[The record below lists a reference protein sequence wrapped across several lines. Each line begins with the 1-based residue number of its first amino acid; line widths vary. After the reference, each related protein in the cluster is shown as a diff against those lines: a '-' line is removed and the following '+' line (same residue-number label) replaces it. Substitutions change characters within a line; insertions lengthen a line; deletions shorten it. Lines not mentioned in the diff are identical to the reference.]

1 MTMISGSTA
10 VEAVLSEVRARG
22 DRAAALARS
31 ASPLL
36 LAAAEELHAGHRA
49 ALEHPESFARGS
61 APHASSDLAERSI
74 RAEFAVALGVS
85 ERVASRELDHARL
98 LVEDLPTT
106 RAALAGARLRWEA
119 GQVVC
124 AVAATLPPGSR
135 AAFDTRAAE
144 LAARTTP
151 TQLRRALARLREE
164 LHEQPLAERHRR
176 AREDRAVWL
185 TPEVDGMATLCALLP
200 APVAVG
206 AYSRLD
212 RIARI
217 LRDGAEGPAGAEPP
231 AATDAGSCG
240 AESSGTTGAE
250 PTGITGA
257 CDVDAISGA
266 GDERTLAQLR
276 ADALA
281 DLLCEADV
289 IGTVPDPVGADRPVP
304 TLVTGVRAEVRVTLS
319 ASTASGADDASA
331 ELDGYGPIP
340 ADVARSLVPAT
351 VTRVL
356 TEPRAGAV
364 LSVGRTR
371 RLPHRELRLL
381 LQLRD
386 VTCRFPGCTRSA
398 ASAEADHVVEWRN
411 GGGTDPGNLAS
422 LCVAHH
428 HVRHGDRWTYVL
440 HPDGTADWTTPT
452 GRRITT
458 RPPGLEARL
467 RPGPP
472 ATPRFADRPPPF

>member
-1 MTMISGSTA
+1 MRAHGVTA
-10 VEAVLSEVRARG
+10 AAAEAVLGEVRARG

-36 LAAAEELHAGHRA
+36 LASAEELYAGYRV
-49 ALEHPESFARGS
+49 ALERPESFARGS
-61 APHASSDLAERSI
+61 APHASSELAERSI

-85 ERVASRELDHARL
+85 ERVASRELENARL
-98 LVEDLPTT
+98 LVEDLPAT
-106 RAALAGARLRWEA
+106 RSALAEARLRWEA
-119 GQVVC
+119 GQAVC
-124 AVAATLPPGSR
+124 AVAATLPSGSR
-135 AAFDTRAAE
+135 AEFDARAAD
-144 LAARTTP
+144 LAARFTP

-176 AREDRAVWL
+176 ACDDRAVWL
-185 TPEVDGMATLCALLP
+185 SPEVDGMATLCALLP

-206 AYSRLD
+206 AYARLD

-217 LRDGAEGPAGAEPP
+217 LRDGPEGCARVGESDGIAGSESGAEGASVPGL
-231 AATDAGSCG
+231 DG
-240 AESSGTTGAE
+240 
-250 PTGITGA
+250 
-257 CDVDAISGA
+257 

-281 DLLCEADV
+281 DILCDADV
-289 IGTVPDPVGADRPVP
+289 IGTIPDEAGADRPAP
-304 TLVTGVRAEVRVTLS
+304 TLVPGVRAEVRVTLA
-319 ASTASGADDASA
+319 ASTASGLDDSPA
-331 ELDGYGPIP
+331 ELDSYGPIP
-340 ADVARSLVPAT
+340 AGTARNLIPAT
-351 VTRVL
+351 VTRVM
-356 TEPRAGAV
+356 TEPRTGAV

-398 ASAEADHVVEWRN
+398 SGAEADHVVEWRN

-452 GRRITT
+452 GRRMTT
-458 RPPGLEARL
+458 RPPAVEARL
-467 RPGPP
+467 RSVPCPS
-472 ATPRFADRPPPF
+472 FDDRPPPF

>member
-1 MTMISGSTA
+1 MKAHGAILA
-10 VEAVLSEVRARG
+10 AAEAVLGEVRARG

-36 LAAAEELHAGHRA
+36 LASAEELYAGYRV

-61 APHASSDLAERSI
+61 APHASSELAERSI

-85 ERVASRELDHARL
+85 ERVACRELENAAL
-98 LVEDLPTT
+98 LVEHLPAT
-106 RAALAGARLRWEA
+106 RSALAEARLRWEA
-119 GQVVC
+119 GQAVC

-135 AAFDTRAAE
+135 AEFDARAAD
-144 LAARTTP
+144 LAARSTP

-185 TPEVDGMATLCALLP
+185 SPEVDGMATLCALLP

-206 AYSRLD
+206 AYARLD

-217 LRDGAEGPAGAEPP
+217 LRDGA
-231 AATDAGSCG
+231 AGSDG
-240 AESSGTTGAE
+240 AAGRAPAE
-250 PTGITGA
+250 GRER
-257 CDVDAISGA
+257 DATSAPVPGLDG

-281 DLLCEADV
+281 DILCDADV
-289 IGTVPDPVGADRPVP
+289 IGTIPDAVGADRPTP
-304 TLVTGVRAEVRVTLS
+304 TLVPGVRAEVRLTLA
-319 ASTASGADDASA
+319 ASTASGLDDAPA
-331 ELDGYGPIP
+331 DLDGYGPIP
-340 ADVARSLVPAT
+340 AGTARNLLPAT
-351 VTRVL
+351 VTRVM
-356 TEPRAGAV
+356 TEPRTGAV

-398 ASAEADHVVEWRN
+398 SGAEADHVVEWRN

-458 RPPGLEARL
+458 RPPAREARL
-467 RPGPP
+467 RSGPRP
-472 ATPRFADRPPPF
+472 SFDDRPPPF

>member
-1 MTMISGSTA
+1 MRAHGATLA
-10 VEAVLSEVRARG
+10 AAEAALGEVRARG

-36 LAAAEELHAGHRA
+36 LASAEELYAGYRI
-49 ALEHPESFARGS
+49 ALERPESFARGS
-61 APHASSDLAERSI
+61 APHVSSELAERSI

-85 ERVASRELDHARL
+85 ERVASRELENARL
-98 LVEDLPTT
+98 LVEDLPAT
-106 RAALAGARLRWEA
+106 RSALAEARLRWEA
-119 GQVVC
+119 GQAVC

-135 AAFDTRAAE
+135 AEFDARAAD
-144 LAARTTP
+144 LAARSTP

-185 TPEVDGMATLCALLP
+185 SPEVDGMATLCALLP
-200 APVAVG
+200 ASVAVG
-206 AYSRLD
+206 VYARLD

-217 LRDGAEGPAGAEPP
+217 LRDGAAGSDGAARSAGAAESARAEGSEP
-231 AATDAGSCG
+231 G
-240 AESSGTTGAE
+240 AEGA
-250 PTGITGA
+250 PVPGLNG
-257 CDVDAISGA
+257 

-281 DLLCEADV
+281 DILCDADV
-289 IGTVPDPVGADRPVP
+289 IGTIPDEAGANRPAP
-304 TLVTGVRAEVRVTLS
+304 TLVPGVRAEVRVTLA
-319 ASTASGADDASA
+319 ASTASGLDDAPA

-340 ADVARSLVPAT
+340 AGTARNLLPAT
-351 VTRVL
+351 VTRVM
-356 TEPRAGAV
+356 TEPRTGAV

-398 ASAEADHVVEWRN
+398 SGAEADHVIEWRN

-428 HVRHGDRWTYVL
+428 HVRHGDRWIYVL

-458 RPPGLEARL
+458 RPPALEARL
-467 RPGPP
+467 RSGPRP
-472 ATPRFADRPPPF
+472 SFDDRPPPF